1 MQEFTDTSEAF
12 DTSNSCN
19 LLLVSVIPFSVR
31 FSINFGAKSVSAQM
45 DKKGWGGGGGGG
57 RGKNTFNKIYLVQD
71 LSISL
76 EKFWQILHQLID
88 GIQTSLFV
96 HCCWFVQHRLGNC
109 LSWQVFYGCR
119 QVQRRKNTEKGTQ
132 KPWCKQHN
140 AVDLEAISAGN
151 RILFHFIKFFDT
163 LE

>member
-1 MQEFTDTSEAF
+1 MQNRLA
-12 DTSNSCN
+12 
-19 LLLVSVIPFSVR
+19 LKWI
-31 FSINFGAKSVSAQM
+31 
-45 DKKGWGGGGGGG
+45 KKDGGWGG

-140 AVDLEAISAGN
+140 AVDLKEISAGN
-151 RILFHFIKFFDT
+151 RILFHFIKFFLYT
-163 LE
+163 RVRLSEILIITVSFSRPWIKL